1 MKILLI
7 DSKESLRDE
16 FRFVLQRLTNGMA
29 ESLGA
34 GNCVQGLVCAGQHA
48 DLDLILLEL
57 NVSEGNGGDA
67 VSAFR
72 GRHPSVPVVVVST
85 EENSHLVQRALR
97 NGASGC
103 VGKSSPEAML
113 LDVLR
118 LVLAG
123 DVAVRSKLFQML
135 LSPKK
140 YRLTDRQRQVLACLT
155 EGLSNKEI
163 AERFDLAEGTV
174 KVHVA
179 ALCQALGVRGRKE
192 AARMDRQLGL
202 VDLGFESGHF

>member
-7 DSKESLRDE
+7 DPRESLRDE

-29 ESLGA
+29 ELLEA
-34 GNCVQGLVCAGQHA
+34 GSCSQGLACAGRHA

-57 NVSEGNGGDA
+57 NSPEGRGGDI
-67 VSAFR
+67 VGTFC
-72 GRHPSVPVVVVST
+72 GRYPSVPVVVVSA
-85 EENSHLVQRALR
+85 EENSFLVQRALHH
-97 NGASGC
+97 GASGC
-103 VGKSSPEAML
+103 IGKGSPEVML

-123 DVAVRSKLFQML
+123 NVVVRPRLFQML
-135 LSPKK
+135 LSPKR
-140 YRLTDRQRQVLACLT
+140 YRLTERQRQVLACLT

-179 ALCQALGVRGRKE
+179 ALCQVLGVRGRKE

-202 VDLGFESGHF
+202 VDRVFD

>member
-7 DSKESLRDE
+7 DRHESFRDE
-16 FRFVLQRLTNGMA
+16 FHFILQRLTNGMA
-29 ESLGA
+29 EMLGA
-34 GNCVQGLVCAGQHA
+34 DNCSQGLVCAGQGV
-48 DLDLILLEL
+48 DLDLVLLEL
-57 NVSEGNGGDA
+57 NALESNGGDS
-67 VSAFR
+67 VRVFR
-72 GRHPSVPVVVVST
+72 ERHPSVPVVVVSP
-85 EENSHLVQRALR
+85 EEHSPSVQRALH

-103 VGKSSPEAML
+103 VGKNSPEAML

-123 DVAVRSKLFQML
+123 EVVVRPKLFQML

-202 VDLGFESGHF
+202 VARGFD